1 MMRLEIP
8 NELHKEAYEALME
21 RWEETEPQMQPEL
34 LRRGKATY
42 EKWLSWCED
51 DRTTG
56 SMLSTGVPA
65 VLYFLVDEAGI
76 IYGAV
81 VQNKAPTHMG
91 HLHAGIAPWYRG
103 KGYGT
108 LLLHLA
114 LERCYEQGITQ
125 VEVVTCQ
132 WNRRAIRVLEKSGG
146 RLIEEFVEGDVVR
159 LRYLFERKKT

>member
-56 SMLSTGVPA
+56 SMLPP
-65 VLYFLVDEAGI
+65 Y
-76 IYGAV
+76 
-81 VQNKAPTHMG
+81 
-91 HLHAGIAPWYRG
+91 
-103 KGYGT
+103 
-108 LLLHLA
+108 
-114 LERCYEQGITQ
+114 
-125 VEVVTCQ
+125 
-132 WNRRAIRVLEKSGG
+132 
-146 RLIEEFVEGDVVR
+146 
-159 LRYLFERKKT
+159 RKKLSFFQILIL